1 MNTKT
6 KELTRLSL
14 LVAITILLAATPLG
28 YIPLLPTFSL
38 TIMTVPIAVGG
49 ISVKPYASIILSL
62 VFGITSFLRAPYE
75 SVFTIA
81 LFEYSVLYLALLT
94 IGGRLLVGLCTG
106 GLCAIY
112 RSKLSK
118 STKKGTFVISAGVI
132 GAATSMLNTI
142 IFLTGLFFIFPSDLS
157 GGIAI
162 FGLILTNGVA
172 EAAAA
177 AILTPAL
184 SVVLKQR

>member
-1 MNTKT
+1 MTNNT
-6 KELTRLSL
+6 KELTRLAL
-14 LVAITILLAATPLG
+14 LIAITILLAATPLG

-49 ISVKPYASIILSL
+49 ISVKPYAAVLLSL

-81 LFEYSVLYLALLT
+81 LFEYNVAYMLLLT
-94 IGGRLLVGLCTG
+94 VGGRLLVGLG
-106 GLCAIY
+106 AAVLSHLYRKFDKIVPSFVGAAI
-112 RSKLSK
+112 
-118 STKKGTFVISAGVI
+118 I
-132 GAATSMLNTI
+132 GAITSLLNTV
-142 IFLTGLFFIFPSDLS
+142 IFLSGLFFIFPAELS

-162 FGLILTNGVA
+162 FGLILTNGLA

-177 AILTPAL
+177 AILTPPICA
-184 SVVLKQR
+184 VLKRN